1 MNHFPQQLRF
11 LHSPITVL
19 SNWRYVLFF
28 FLVSFTLLFFSFTL
42 SVRSITVF
50 ALRISTDNLFEKVY
64 FVLSSMIQAIPLNL
78 SSTSIALIIVVS
90 ILAGLNTTLVA
101 YYLQKRQA
109 IFRETSLGF
118 FGMLSAIL
126 GIGCASCGS
135 VLLTSF
141 IGISASTVVTNV
153 LPFKGIE
160 FNLVA
165 ILLLLYSI
173 YLISKKLLPEHLLI
187 CEVKR

>member
-1 MNHFPQQLRF
+1 MKHFPQQLRF
-11 LHSPITVL
+11 LQSPITVL
-19 SNWRYVLFF
+19 REWRYSLFF
-28 FLVSFTLLFFSFTL
+28 FLVSLTLLFFSFTL
-42 SVRSITVF
+42 SVRSIVF
-50 ALRISTDNLFEKVY
+50 FAVGIPADNLFEKVY
-64 FVLSSMIQAIPLNL
+64 FVLSTMIQAIPLNL

-90 ILAGLNTTLVA
+90 VLAGLNTTLIA
-101 YYLQKRQA
+101 YYLQKRRA
-109 IFRETSLGF
+109 IFRESSLGF

-153 LPFKGIE
+153 LPLKGIE
-160 FNLVA
+160 FNLFA
-165 ILLLLYSI
+165 ILLLLYAI